1 MRFLARFCILCK
13 ADHGAS
19 LVELALVT
27 PILFLLLMGAV
38 DFGRAYYVGLEVA
51 DAAHAGAEYGSQN
64 PSSTAGITAAA
75 RQSAPN
81 LSNLTVT
88 PPTWG
93 CECSDGSSYTASCTT
108 TPTCKETAIR
118 GSNVVNRV
126 QVTTSSAYTTV
137 IPWPFIPSSITL
149 SDTATVRGN

>member
-64 PSSTAGITAAA
+64 PSNIAGITAAA
-75 RQSAPN
+75 TQSAPN
-81 LSNLTVT
+81 LPNLTVT
-88 PPTWG
+88 APTWG

-108 TPTCKETAIR
+108 TPTCTETAIR